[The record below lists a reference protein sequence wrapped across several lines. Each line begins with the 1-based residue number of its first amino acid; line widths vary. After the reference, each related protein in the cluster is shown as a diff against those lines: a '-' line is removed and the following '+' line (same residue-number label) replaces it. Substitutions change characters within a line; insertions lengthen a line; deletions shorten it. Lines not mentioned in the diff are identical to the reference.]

1 MSVLTKEEVESLL
14 AAALEEKERLRTI
27 NRELIRENSE
37 LLLIV
42 ADATDKIKV
51 SNDTAENYQNMFN
64 QLVGIIKDQYDRE
77 FNAEKIPKRLS

>member
-37 LLLIV
+37 LLLIRRC
-42 ADATDKIKV
+42 
-51 SNDTAENYQNMFN
+51 NRQNKSW
-64 QLVGIIKDQYDRE
+64 QRYG
-77 FNAEKIPKRLS
+77 